1 MSTLLIIWIV
11 SALTLLSIVIYARKC
26 AAVRDIT
33 ALQAEVRF
41 SDVVTREITTLHRDF
56 YKLLDAARP
65 HGERSL
71 SAGLVMVKRG
81 QDLFIS
87 RVYGRIQS
95 EKGRASSF
103 FLKQIA
109 EHKERDLERENSSRS
124 M

>member
-11 SALTLLSIVIYARKC
+11 SALTLLCIVVYARKN
-26 AAVRDIT
+26 AGRQENVNEQSQIR
-33 ALQAEVRF
+33 LG
-41 SDVVTREITTLHRDF
+41 DVVSREITTLHRDF
-56 YKLLDAARP
+56 YKLLDAAKP
-65 HGERSL
+65 HGQRSL

-109 EHKERDLERENSSRS
+109 EHKERDVERENSSRS